1 MRQGMPQEAGLAMDA
16 GTLYVC
22 GTPIGNLE
30 DAGLRLIRILGEVDL
45 IAAEDTRM
53 TRKLLSRYGIRTPL
67 TSLHARSE
75 QRKTEAVLAALR
87 QGKSVAL
94 VSDAGMPVISDPGGL
109 LIAAVVEAGIR
120 VEAVP
125 GPSALLTALVLS
137 GIKADRFVFDG
148 FVPRRG
154 RRRMLEEWR
163 REERTIVFYE
173 SPHRILGTL
182 RDVLEVV
189 GDRRVAV
196 ARELTKRFEEVFR
209 GRVSEA
215 VAYFEMKQPQGE
227 FTVVLEGAAEGAKDD
242 AGEAV
247 PPPVEELRRE
257 YDGLVA
263 EGVDRRAAVK
273 ELARRYKLHRREVY
287 ERLFV

>member
-1 MRQGMPQEAGLAMDA
+1 MAS

-30 DAGLRLIRILGEVDL
+30 DAGFRLVRILGEVDL

-53 TRKLLSRYGIRTPL
+53 TMRLLSRYGVKTPL

-75 QRKTEAVLAALR
+75 RRKTGAVLAALK

-94 VSDAGMPVISDPGGL
+94 VSDAGMPAVSDPGGL
-109 LIAAVVEAGIR
+109 MIAAALEAGIR

-125 GPSALLTALVLS
+125 GPSALVTALVLS
-137 GIKADRFVFDG
+137 GLRADRFVFDG
-148 FVPRRG
+148 FLPRKG
-154 RRRMLEEWR
+154 RRRVLDAWR
-163 REERTIVFYE
+163 EEERTIVFYE
-173 SPHRILGTL
+173 SPHRIPGTL

-196 ARELTKRFEEVFR
+196 ARELTKKFEEVFR

-215 VAYFEMKQPQGE
+215 AAHFEVTPPRGE
-227 FTVVLEGAAEGAKDD
+227 FTVVLEGAGQDEPGAG
-242 AGEAV
+242 AAPAPTVEVLRGEYTKLIAT
-247 PPPVEELRRE
+247 
-257 YDGLVA
+257 GA
-263 EGVDRRAAVK
+263 DRRAAIK
-273 ELARRYKLHRREVY
+273 ELAARFGMRRREVY
-287 ERLFV
+287 QRLFVSED

>member
-1 MRQGMPQEAGLAMDA
+1 MAA

-30 DAGLRLIRILGEVDL
+30 DAGLRLVRILGEVDL

-53 TRKLLSRYGIRTPL
+53 TRKLLSHYGISTPL

-75 QRKTEAVLAALR
+75 RRKTETVVAVLQ

-109 LIAAVVEAGIR
+109 LIAAALEAGIR

-137 GIKADRFVFDG
+137 GLKADRFVFDG

-154 RRRMLEEWR
+154 RRRMLEAWR
-163 REERTIVFYE
+163 KEERTIVFYE

-182 RDVLEVV
+182 QDVLEVV

-196 ARELTKRFEEVFR
+196 ARELTKKFEEVFR

-215 VAYFEMKQPQGE
+215 VAHFENKPPQGE
-227 FTVVLEGAAEGAKDD
+227 FTIVLEGAAEGEKATD
-242 AGEAV
+242 AA
-247 PPPVEELRRE
+247 PPPSAETMRRE
-257 YDGLVA
+257 YERLVA
-263 EGVDRRAAVK
+263 EGVDRQAAVK
-273 ELARRYKLHRREVY
+273 ELAGRFNMHRREVY
-287 ERLFV
+287 ELIHR